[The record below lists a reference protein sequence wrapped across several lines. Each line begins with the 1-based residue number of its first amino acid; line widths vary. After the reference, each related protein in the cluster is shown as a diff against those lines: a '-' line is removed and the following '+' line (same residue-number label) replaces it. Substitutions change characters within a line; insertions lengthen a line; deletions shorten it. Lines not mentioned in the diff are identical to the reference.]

1 MGTVE
6 ACRLLG
12 TRVIVTGLSPETTQ
26 ALATIGVDLRSIH
39 AVADLQ
45 RGIEEAQ
52 RLLDVSRLGRR

>member
-52 RLLDVSRLGRR
+52 RLLDV